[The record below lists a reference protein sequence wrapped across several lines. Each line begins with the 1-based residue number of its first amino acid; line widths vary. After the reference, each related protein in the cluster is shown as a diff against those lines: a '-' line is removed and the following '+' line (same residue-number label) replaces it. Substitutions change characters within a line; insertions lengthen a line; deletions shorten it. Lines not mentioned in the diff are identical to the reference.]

1 MNLFNLTPNTYTL
14 ELFRKHIHS
23 MYMIQ
28 NFSDTMFQT
37 HTAHSHAVPEFQ

>member
-1 MNLFNLTPNTYTL
+1 MNLLTLPLRLIPWNYLGNTL
-14 ELFRKHIHS
+14 IL